1 MKGWKASFLLVALG
15 SVLLGRADVVPA
27 KTTISVRTTARID
40 AKSPTE
46 NKSYS
51 AVIDGDVLDATG
63 RVLIPRG
70 SQAKVILCES
80 THNTVVL
87 DLESIEVNGRR
98 YPVAT
103 NSEAVAI
110 PAGYKGSLPPQ
121 TPVTFRL
128 DEPVTI
134 AATDSHR
141 AEVRR

>member
-1 MKGWKASFLLVALG
+1 MRGWKASFLLVALG
-15 SVLLGRADVVPA
+15 SILLGRGDVVPA
-27 KTTISVRTTARID
+27 KTTITVRTTERVE
-40 AKSPTE
+40 AKNPTE

-51 AVIDGDVLDATG
+51 AVVDSDVADATG

-70 SQAKVILCES
+70 SLAKLILCEA

-110 PAGYKGSLPPQ
+110 PGGSKGSLPSQ

-128 DEPVTI
+128 DEPVNL
-134 AATDSHR
+134 A
-141 AEVRR
+141 AEVKR